1 MAAQIMLAATPNLV
15 HTLPACCAPCVRFQ
29 SRFLWF
35 EAAAG
40 TVVAKIA
47 ANDQLVVMYR
57 PAPAA

>member
-1 MAAQIMLAATPNLV
+1 MPGVALPTQPDATFDAKLMLFHCL
-15 HTLPACCAPCVRFQ
+15 RR
-29 SRFLWF
+29 RFLWF

-57 PAPAA
+57 PAATAAAQ